1 MAKVAIVTGASRGL
15 GKGCASVL
23 ASEAGYTVYATG
35 RTTADLE
42 KLAAECAAAGKGKI
56 IPCSLDQKDDDAVQA
71 FVSKVKA
78 EAGKVDLLVNSAYQG
93 LEAQKPYFA
102 KRFYERPIAEFD
114 AHMNVGV
121 RSSYVM
127 ASLVAPMM
135 VEAKQGL
142 IVQISSTGGAQY
154 LFNTPYG
161 VAHAAMDRLTAD
173 MAAELTELGVQCVTL
188 WPLSCVT
195 EKAAFP
201 DGESPT
207 FVGRCLAAL
216 ASAPDDDLKK
226 TNGKV
231 VHTTEI
237 AAKYGVVDTSGAI
250 PVGMFTGPDF
260 SKAVRSYSGCVPLA
274 YYSPDADL
282 ASHCVGGGWG
292 VTNSEAAA
300 GWFPGHAGGA

>member
-35 RTTADLE
+35 RTTGDLE
-42 KLAAECAAAGKGKI
+42 KLAANARLPARARSFRAARPEGRRRGAGVRVEGEGGGRR
-56 IPCSLDQKDDDAVQA
+56 STSSSTART
-71 FVSKVKA
+71 
-78 EAGKVDLLVNSAYQG
+78 QG
-93 LEAQKPYFA
+93 LEAQKPCFA

-127 ASLVAPMM
+127 ASLVAPIM

-161 VAHAAMDRLTAD
+161 VAHAAMLDRLTAD

-216 ASAPDDDLKK
+216 ARRPTTTSRRPTARSSTRRKLPPSTGWSIRRARSPSACSPAP
-226 TNGKV
+226 TFRRPCARTRGACRSP
-231 VHTTEI
+231 TT
-237 AAKYGVVDTSGAI
+237 APT
-250 PVGMFTGPDF
+250 PT
-260 SKAVRSYSGCVPLA
+260 
-274 YYSPDADL
+274 
-282 ASHCVGGGWG
+282 
-292 VTNSEAAA
+292 
-300 GWFPGHAGGA
+300 